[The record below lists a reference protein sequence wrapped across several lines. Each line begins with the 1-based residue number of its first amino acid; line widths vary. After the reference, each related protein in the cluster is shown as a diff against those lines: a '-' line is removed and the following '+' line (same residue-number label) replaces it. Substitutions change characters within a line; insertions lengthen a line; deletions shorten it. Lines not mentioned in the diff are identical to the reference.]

1 MASSPNKAAAVQ
13 VSESL
18 KGLTQEFFAARER
31 CAADSFLLLQANQRF
46 LKKLGDLK
54 KVKDEVEI
62 ERNNF
67 VDKATVYALR
77 DAELRY
83 QKACFLETEQE
94 WADMIR
100 TRHEEIKLL
109 RSTLQEQLAHYCEE
123 RRKTSVLQGQVTQ
136 RTEEDRINALNS
148 VAFCTYSQ
156 NIVEQEIKKLCA
168 TAVLPTQRNLQKTQQ
183 LLQQALQNVRKDT
196 QQFHEEKIR
205 EFKRQERILFG
216 RGRDASDLQPQ
227 QQQGRVLR
235 SAEGGSSSSANG
247 DNTNASNNPNST
259 NVDLM
264 IDSLE
269 NRIALRLLSQT
280 VAFDA
285 HATTVH
291 DEDAAHNHNPD
302 EHDDYHRH
310 AVSPSSYYPPGG
322 PNALTASPPSYSM
335 SRTGGT
341 DGGGLADSG
350 AFSITNISL
359 SNNYHSNNTSNK
371 DNSNGNA
378 HTRNSGNHHH
388 SHNQQNS
395 AYARRSLRSTTYSQS
410 SATPHTQPQQQ
421 QQRSRPSRRFSL
433 LQVSNLLIY
442 VQELYTSCQDTAL
455 TVVISLLQFKQLS
468 TVLFLSMWSLD
479 EL

>member
-1 MASSPNKAAAVQ
+1 MSSSPNKVAAVQ
-13 VSESL
+13 VSEAL

-54 KVKDEVEI
+54 KVKDDVEI

-100 TRHEEIKLL
+100 SRHEEIKLL
-109 RSTLQEQLAHYCEE
+109 RSALQEQLAHYCEE

-183 LLQQALQNVRKDT
+183 LLQQALQSVRKDT
-196 QQFHEEKIR
+196 QQFHEEKIK

-227 QQQGRVLR
+227 QQGRVLR
-235 SAEGGSSSSANG
+235 SAEGASATGATG
-247 DNTNASNNPNST
+247 DNANTNNNPNTT

-285 HATTVH
+285 HATTMH
-291 DEDAAHNHNPD
+291 DEDDAHNHNQE

-310 AVSPSSYYPPGG
+310 AASPGGYHPTGG
-322 PNALTASPPSYSM
+322 PNALIASLPSYSM

-350 AFSITNISL
+350 AFSITNNSL
-359 SNNYHSNNTSNK
+359 SNNHYHNSNNNN
-371 DNSNGNA
+371 NSSGNA
-378 HTRNSGNHHH
+378 HTRGSSSHHH
-388 SHNQQNS
+388 AHNNASHSQHHS

-410 SATPHTQPQQQ
+410 SSSPQQQ
-421 QQRSRPSRRFSL
+421 PQQRSRPSRRFSL
-433 LQVSNLLIY
+433 LQVNSLF
-442 VQELYTSCQDTAL
+442 QMRARTAC
-455 TVVISLLQFKQLS
+455 F
-468 TVLFLSMWSLD
+468 
-479 EL
+479 